1 MKSQMRCFANQN
13 TKRARATAR
22 RLTRILRDLK
32 SNPSR
37 NFRLYSEA
45 ATLAEKVSYF
55 LRESETGGRII
66 LTEDEQRRQ
75 FFLVDRLKEYS
86 ICQTGGTTI

>member
-66 LTEDEQRRQ
+66 LTEDGQRRQ
-75 FFLVDRLKEYS
+75 FFLVGRKEKCS

>member
-32 SNPSR
+32 RNPSR

-66 LTEDEQRRQ
+66 LTEDGHRRQ
-75 FFLVDRLKEYS
+75 FFLVDRLKNHS
-86 ICQTGGTTI
+86 ICQTGGATI